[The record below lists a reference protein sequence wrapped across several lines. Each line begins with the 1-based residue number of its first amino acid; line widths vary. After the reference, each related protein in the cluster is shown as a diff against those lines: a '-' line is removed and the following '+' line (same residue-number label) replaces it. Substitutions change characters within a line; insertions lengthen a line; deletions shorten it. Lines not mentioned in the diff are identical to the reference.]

1 MQLGAM
7 QSEQPA
13 GLNGAGGAAAGAEPW
28 TYTGAEVL
36 QDSVDRRGVH
46 TMVAQGMYAYAV
58 SRWLEAGFDPSQFL
72 LLTTYV
78 MSKPIV

>member
-1 MQLGAM
+1 MQFAGM
-7 QSEQPA
+7 RPEQPA

-28 TYTGAEVL
+28 TYNGPEFL

-58 SRWLEAGFDPSQFL
+58 SRWLKAGFDPSQFL
-72 LLTTYV
+72 LLTT
-78 MSKPIV
+78 